1 MRRAMA
7 GDAARR
13 PNLSVM
19 EVPGAEV
26 AKSQL
31 MCKFFHPF
39 GW

>member
-1 MRRAMA
+1 MRQAMA

-13 PNLSVM
+13 PKPFVLGGS
-19 EVPGAEV
+19 GTEV